1 MKNIGIVGL
10 GNMGMGMAKNLV
22 ANGFKVSGFDMNDTA
37 LETLTSLGGLAEKDS
52 ATVGANSDVVFVM
65 VVNAKQ
71 SNAVIFGEK
80 GLLDTMRPG
89 SVIVVTATIGS
100 AAVQLIEAKA
110 KERQVIVIDCPV
122 SGGQKGADAGQL
134 TLMAAGDRTVYGRC
148 SLVFKAIAKNINY
161 VGEQVGQGQIV
172 KACMQGLVGCIYSGM
187 FEVMLLGVKAGV
199 SAESLFN
206 VIGTSVANTP
216 LFQGAIP
223 AVMDRKFK
231 GTGSNIGNTY
241 KDLTIT
247 MALAEEQGVPMMTT
261 GTAKQFF
268 QAGITKF
275 PNEDNQC
282 LIKVLEDIVGVE
294 VKRSAESPAPL

>member
-22 ANGFKVSGFDMNDTA
+22 AKGFRVTGFDMNQKA
-37 LETLTSLGGLAEKDS
+37 LETLVDLGGVAAKDS
-52 ATVGANSDVVFVM
+52 AGVGAVADLVFVM

-71 SNAVIFGEK
+71 SNEVIFGK
-80 GLLDTMRPG
+80 GGLLGTMKPG

-110 KERQVIVIDCPV
+110 NERGVIVIDCPV
-122 SGGQKGADAGQL
+122 SGGQKGAEAGQL
-134 TLMAAGDRTVYGRC
+134 TLMASGDTAVYSRC
-148 SLVFKAIAKNINY
+148 TPVFEAIARNINH

-172 KACMQGLVGCIYSGM
+172 KACMQGLVGCIYAGM

-223 AVMDRKFK
+223 AVMERKFK

-268 QAGITKF
+268 QAGIAKF

-294 VKRSAESPAPL
+294 VRRGT